1 MCEFQCTEPIDMV
14 HGPTVCAKCTD
25 TLLLSHVTG
34 SVCQTLGWS
43 MQESAANKAKTDA
56 PVDAP

>member
-1 MCEFQCTEPIDMV
+1 MV